1 MAKQK
6 SSKNSKLKEV
16 LASFAEA
23 SEVDDQIVAF
33 VKNKERKFKFFLKSG
48 RTTAI
53 AMMVIP
59 ALVGLALGYLIG
71 SVA

>member
-71 SVA
+71 SLL